1 MPHTPIM
8 WIHWAIVQ
16 TLTHTLAHTMCP
28 PQLSSTAYTSTARFH
43 WSIKFNIFG
52 KTLWMCR
59 HCASILFE
67 CNIIRLYLICSPRAF
82 FIFHSFFLLSCCVPF
97 AFSHINEVEMEMEM
111 KKRMGREKTVAKN
124 EKQSEKKS
132 RKSLAFITLSSGLY
146 RRKEFSILE
155 LHFYMWFF
163 LFVRLFIHSL
173 SLCFP
178 VLLVSIWYV
187 MLLSQF
193 DIFTLSAHWILLHRI
208 GNAYLSRRLLI
219 FVDVVWFYFC
229 TRTRALTPFPFHFDW
244 WCIYELI
251 SKTHPKTFHWHFI
264 FPTKIEW
271 CRKQ

>member
-16 TLTHTLAHTMCP
+16 TLTHTQAHPMCP

-82 FIFHSFFLLSCCVPF
+82 FIFHSFFSLSCCVPF
-97 AFSHINEVEMEMEM
+97 AFSHINEVEMEMEMEM

-163 LFVRLFIHSL
+163 FVRSFIHSFFI
-173 SLCFP
+173 SMFP
-178 VLLVSIWYV
+178 RSISFHLIRHAALSIWY
-187 MLLSQF
+187 F
-193 DIFTLSAHWILLHRI
+193 
-208 GNAYLSRRLLI
+208 Y
-219 FVDVVWFYFC
+219 VVGS
-229 TRTRALTPFPFHFDW
+229 LD
-244 WCIYELI
+244 
-251 SKTHPKTFHWHFI
+251 FI
-264 FPTKIEW
+264 A
-271 CRKQ
+271 